1 VKYLGIKG
9 VLFALPLVAFGAY
22 GVIAFGA
29 ALGLIRVLKTAE
41 NSTDYSVMNTSKA
54 LIWLPTSRAEKYKAK
69 QAVDTFFVRTGDLL
83 SGGLV
88 FVGTVLFQFGIKQ
101 FAIANLFLIA
111 LWVVITVLLWKEYRR
126 ISETERAF

>member
-1 VKYLGIKG
+1 
-9 VLFALPLVAFGAY
+9 
-22 GVIAFGA
+22 
-29 ALGLIRVLKTAE
+29 
-41 NSTDYSVMNTSKA
+41 
-54 LIWLPTSRAEKYKAK
+54 KAK

-111 LWVVITVLLWKEYRR
+111 LWVFITYLLWKEYRR